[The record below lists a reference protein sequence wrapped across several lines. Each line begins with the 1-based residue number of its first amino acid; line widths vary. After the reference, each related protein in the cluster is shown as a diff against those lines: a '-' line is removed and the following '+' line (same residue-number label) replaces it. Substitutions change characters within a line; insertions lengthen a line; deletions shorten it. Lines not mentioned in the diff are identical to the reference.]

1 MSLLKRALII
11 EDSSTLIRPLCRMAE
26 EQGFEAVAAMTF
38 AEAQQAFADNP
49 QFSVAVADYCLPDA
63 TDGEALEWVLQQG
76 IPTIVMTSRQHANIH
91 HTILQRPVVDY
102 IPKESPSAPE
112 YLSRLLR
119 RIYRNPEICVL
130 VVDDSQA
137 ARGELCS
144 YLHRHC
150 YRTRMASNAEEAL
163 RALHE
168 DPSISLVLA
177 DYNMPDIDGIQMTST
192 IRRFTG
198 PNRIAIVGISG
209 SGSPDLTPRFLK
221 AGADDYLQKPF
232 SYEEFICRV
241 TRNVEF
247 VENLATLEHIAH
259 ADPLT
264 GLSNRRHFFEEVQ
277 KMRGDF
283 GIGMLDIDHFK
294 QINDTFGHDV
304 GDMVICQVADTLRR
318 HFPGSLIARFG
329 GEEFVVVMERD
340 PLHPLAQRLEE
351 LRREVAAQVRLQE
364 KGDLRFTVSAGMAA
378 GLDKDG
384 RDLLKLADERL
395 YKAKTHGRNQVC
407 VD

>member
-221 AGADDYLQKPF
+221 WRGRLPAKTVQLRRIHLPGHAQRGVRGKP
-232 SYEEFICRV
+232 
-241 TRNVEF
+241 
-247 VENLATLEHIAH
+247 ATLEHIAH

-304 GDMVICQVADTLRR
+304 GDMVICQVADTLR

-364 KGDLRFTVSAGMAA
+364 KGDLRFTVSGRHGSRAGQ
-378 GLDKDG
+378 G
-384 RDLLKLADERL
+384 RARP
-395 YKAKTHGRNQVC
+395 AQTG
-407 VD
+407 